1 MNNSL
6 TGRVFGAS
14 LKPAWNEE
22 QIQEFLNKTKGDI
35 MVYLINHVKDF
46 NEQGE
51 LAETHTHIYLEYAN
65 PRKITTVA
73 NLLEVET
80 NFIEIVR
87 NKKGYLRYLTHM
99 DEQDKHRY
107 QADEVYT
114 NHSQSYEMMVLG
126 NSITDKEIAEYIIQG
141 RGMELIGLVPAGRLR
156 TIQSFIHFDN
166 SNLIL
171 DEIRDLNS
179 KMNTIVEI
187 ANDVEKIASN
197 AVNMVQ
203 SGLLSMSESFEIIA
217 NEMIKVRK
225 VAVGGGKKRKMAPP
239 K

>member
-1 MNNSL
+1 M

-14 LKPAWNEE
+14 LKPAWSEE

-35 MVYLINHVKDF
+35 MVYLINHDKDF

-51 LAETHTHIYLEYAN
+51 LAETHTHIYLEYTN

-80 NFIEIVR
+80 NFIEIIR

-107 QADEVYT
+107 EANEVYT
-114 NHSQSYEMMVLG
+114 NHNQSYEMLVRG
-126 NSITDKEIAEYIIQG
+126 NSITDKEIAEYIIEG

-171 DEIRDLNS
+171 DEIRHLNS

-187 ANDVEKIASN
+187 ADNVERLANEAMENIQN
-197 AVNMVQ
+197 
-203 SGLLSMSESFEIIA
+203 GILSMSESFETIA

-225 VAVGGGKKRKMAPP
+225 VAVGGGHKRKMATP